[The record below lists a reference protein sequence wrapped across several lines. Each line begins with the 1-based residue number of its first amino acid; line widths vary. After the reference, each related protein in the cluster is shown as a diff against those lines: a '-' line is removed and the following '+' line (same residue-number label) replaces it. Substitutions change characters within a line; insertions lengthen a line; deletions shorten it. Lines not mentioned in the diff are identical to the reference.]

1 MIRRAAIF
9 AMLAAC
15 AVASPATGAPGNAGR
30 SEISKSLKLIG
41 KHAVDPVDAGKL
53 ASDCVEAMRLRP
65 TTAAAATN
73 TATDNAAAINANAAS
88 ARDVTSPMAVFDRLR
103 AAGDDERE
111 LVRACVEA
119 MLQQTGRAGRYIDI
133 ESERRMQAR
142 GPAGLGLTIAADQG
156 LPYIVDLT
164 PGGPAEAGLRKDDR
178 ILFIDGQPTQGMTLD
193 EVIRLARG
201 ADGSVASLTVKR
213 GDTAPFDLSL
223 TRSLAIEGEPRSWVD
238 EGIGIIRITRFAP
251 RTADLIAAG
260 VKRLG
265 GAVSRGYVIDLR
277 GNGGGLLDTA
287 IETADLFVEK
297 GVIVTNQG
305 RAIGDVERWYA
316 KPGDMTNGLPL
327 IVLMDGNTG
336 GGALILASALKLYRG
351 ARLIGRTT
359 VGPPFIRSLLL
370 PSDRIALE
378 VTTSRLI
385 LADGA
390 TSGAPGIAPDI
401 EIPAEDETDT
411 ARDALAR
418 AIALLS
424 VAHQAAGAE

>member
-65 TTAAAATN
+65 ATAAAATN

-251 RTADLIAAG
+251 RTADL
-260 VKRLG
+260 
-265 GAVSRGYVIDLR
+265 
-277 GNGGGLLDTA
+277 
-287 IETADLFVEK
+287 FVEK

-327 IVLMDGNTG
+327 SMLMDGNTG

-401 EIPAEDETDT
+401 EIPAEDEADT

-424 VAHQAAGAE
+424 AAHQAAGAE